1 MMDSWKILEAQMT
14 REQRVDL
21 ITAMLIKS
29 QKVTWQGVQ
38 YRIKDAIELHIS
50 SVAIVALLIAILLV
64 TNPSM
69 VSIALDLMG
78 VISYIAISLY
88 GIMLLRRSYPEFG
101 LSSLLVGLLV
111 VAVSLTLVMLLLV
124 QFPILIAL
132 VGIFSISLI
141 LSVSLQLLAHLIQ
154 VSLVDIT
161 SRPS

>member
-1 MMDSWKILEAQMT
+1 MMDSWKKLETQMT

-29 QKVTWQGVQ
+29 QKVTWQGVR

-141 LSVSLQLLAHLIQ
+141 LSVSLQLLAHFIQ